1 MFSVIYDN
9 YEKNLK
15 QELWMCH
22 KNMDLT
28 MDEIYEMTIRDRKF
42 YIQTHNKAVEREVE
56 QMRQVLVRNKN
67 GGLVTFS
74 LAHYLFL

>member
-1 MFSVIYDN
+1 MFSVIYDD

-22 KNMDLT
+22 KNMELT

-42 YIQTHNKAVEREVE
+42 YIQTHNKAVEKEIE
-56 QMRQVLVRNKN
+56 KMKSNMRKK
-67 GGLVTFS
+67 
-74 LAHYLFL
+74 

>member
-28 MDEIYEMTIRDRKF
+28 MGEIYEMTIRDRKF
-42 YIQTHNKAVEREVE
+42 YIQTHNKAVEKEVE
-56 QMRQVLVRNKN
+56 QMKASNRKK
-67 GGLVTFS
+67 
-74 LAHYLFL
+74 

>member
-28 MDEIYEMTIRDRKF
+28 MGEIYEMTIRDRKF
-42 YIQTHNKAVEREVE
+42 YIQTHNKAVEKEVE
-56 QMRQVLVRNKN
+56 QMKASSRKK
-67 GGLVTFS
+67 
-74 LAHYLFL
+74 

>member
-22 KNMDLT
+22 KNMNLT
-28 MDEIYEMTIRDRKF
+28 MDEIYQMTIRDRKF
-42 YIQTHNKAVEREVE
+42 FIQTHNKAIEREVE
-56 QMRQVLVRNKN
+56 QIKSKARKR
-67 GGLVTFS
+67 
-74 LAHYLFL
+74 

>member
-22 KNMDLT
+22 KHMNLT
-28 MDEIYEMTIRDRKF
+28 MNEIYEVTIRDRKF
-42 YIQTHNKAVEREVE
+42 YIQTHNKVVEKEVE
-56 QMRQVLVRNKN
+56 QMK
-67 GGLVTFS
+67 S
-74 LAHYLFL
+74 KSKK

>member
-22 KNMDLT
+22 KHMNLT
-28 MDEIYEMTIRDRKF
+28 MNELYEMTIRDRKF
-42 YIQTHNKAVEREVE
+42 YIQTHNKVVEKEVE
-56 QMRQVLVRNKN
+56 QMKTRSKK
-67 GGLVTFS
+67 
-74 LAHYLFL
+74 

>member
-1 MFSVIYDN
+1 LESTIMFSVIYDN

-56 QMRQVLVRNKN
+56 QMKASTRKK
-67 GGLVTFS
+67 
-74 LAHYLFL
+74 

>member
-42 YIQTHNKAVEREVE
+42 YIQTHNKAVEKEVE
-56 QMRQVLVRNKN
+56 QMKASTRKK
-67 GGLVTFS
+67 
-74 LAHYLFL
+74 

>member
-22 KNMDLT
+22 KHMNLT
-28 MDEIYEMTIRDRKF
+28 MTEIYEMTIRDRKF
-42 YIQTHNKAVEREVE
+42 YIQTHNKVVEKEVE
-56 QMRQVLVRNKN
+56 QMK
-67 GGLVTFS
+67 S
-74 LAHYLFL
+74 KSKK

>member
-28 MDEIYEMTIRDRKF
+28 MGEIYEMTIRDRKF
-42 YIQTHNKAVEREVE
+42 YIQTHNKAVEKEVE
-56 QMRQVLVRNKN
+56 QMKASSRNK
-67 GGLVTFS
+67 
-74 LAHYLFL
+74 

>member
-28 MDEIYEMTIRDRKF
+28 MDEIYEMTIRDRKY
-42 YIQTHNKAVEREVE
+42 YIQTHNKAVEKEVE
-56 QMRQVLVRNKN
+56 QMKASTRKK
-67 GGLVTFS
+67 
-74 LAHYLFL
+74 

>member
-28 MDEIYEMTIRDRKF
+28 MDEIYQMTIRDRTF
-42 YIQTHNKAVEREVE
+42 YIQTHNTAVEREVE
-56 QMRQVLVRNKN
+56 QMKANSRKK
-67 GGLVTFS
+67 
-74 LAHYLFL
+74 

>member
-22 KNMDLT
+22 KHMNLT
-28 MDEIYEMTIRDRKF
+28 MNEIYEMTIRDRKF
-42 YIQTHNKAVEREVE
+42 YIQTHNKVVEKEVE
-56 QMRQVLVRNKN
+56 QMKSRSKK
-67 GGLVTFS
+67 
-74 LAHYLFL
+74 

>member
-22 KNMDLT
+22 KHMNLSMN
-28 MDEIYEMTIRDRKF
+28 EIYEMTIRDRKF
-42 YIQTHNKAVEREVE
+42 YIQTHNKVVEKEVE
-56 QMRQVLVRNKN
+56 QMKSKGRKK
-67 GGLVTFS
+67 
-74 LAHYLFL
+74 

>member
-22 KNMDLT
+22 KHMNLT
-28 MDEIYEMTIRDRKF
+28 MNEIYEMTIRDRKF
-42 YIQTHNKAVEREVE
+42 YIQTHNKVVDKEVE
-56 QMRQVLVRNKN
+56 QMK
-67 GGLVTFS
+67 S
-74 LAHYLFL
+74 KSKK

>member
-28 MDEIYEMTIRDRKF
+28 MGEIYEMTIRDRKF

-56 QMRQVLVRNKN
+56 QMKASSRKK
-67 GGLVTFS
+67 
-74 LAHYLFL
+74 

>member
-28 MDEIYEMTIRDRKF
+28 MGEIYEMTIRDRKF

-56 QMRQVLVRNKN
+56 QMKASTRKK
-67 GGLVTFS
+67 
-74 LAHYLFL
+74 

>member
-22 KNMDLT
+22 KHMNLT
-28 MDEIYEMTIRDRKF
+28 MNELYEMTIRDRKF
-42 YIQTHNKAVEREVE
+42 YIQTHNKVVEKEVG
-56 QMRQVLVRNKN
+56 QMKSRSKK
-67 GGLVTFS
+67 
-74 LAHYLFL
+74 

>member
-22 KNMDLT
+22 KNMNLSK
-28 MDEIYEMTIRDRKF
+28 DEIYKMTIRDRKF
-42 YIQTHNKAVEREVE
+42 YIQTHNKAIEKEVE
-56 QMRQVLVRNKN
+56 QIKSKTRKK
-67 GGLVTFS
+67 
-74 LAHYLFL
+74 

>member
-22 KNMDLT
+22 KHMNLT
-28 MDEIYEMTIRDRKF
+28 MNEIYEMTIRDRKF
-42 YIQTHNKAVEREVE
+42 YIQTHNKVVEKEAE
-56 QMRQVLVRNKN
+56 QMKSK
-67 GGLVTFS
+67 GKKK
-74 LAHYLFL
+74 

>member
-22 KNMDLT
+22 KHMNLT
-28 MDEIYEMTIRDRKF
+28 MTEIYEMTIRDRKF
-42 YIQTHNKAVEREVE
+42 YIQTHNKVVEKEVE
-56 QMRQVLVRNKN
+56 QMKSRSKK
-67 GGLVTFS
+67 
-74 LAHYLFL
+74 

>member
-56 QMRQVLVRNKN
+56 QMKASTRKK
-67 GGLVTFS
+67 
-74 LAHYLFL
+74 

>member
-22 KNMDLT
+22 KHMNLT
-28 MDEIYEMTIRDRKF
+28 MNEIYEMTIRDRKF
-42 YIQTHNKAVEREVE
+42 YIQTHNKVVEKEVE
-56 QMRQVLVRNKN
+56 QMK
-67 GGLVTFS
+67 S
-74 LAHYLFL
+74 KSKK